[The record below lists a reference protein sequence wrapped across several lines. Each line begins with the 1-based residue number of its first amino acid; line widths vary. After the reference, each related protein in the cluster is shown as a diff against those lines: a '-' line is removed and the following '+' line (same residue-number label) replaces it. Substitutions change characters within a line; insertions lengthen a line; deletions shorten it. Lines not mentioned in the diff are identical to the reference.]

1 MVKKRERLEIIKDIL
16 SSVKSKGE
24 IKPTRLL
31 YASNLSPQMFKKYI
45 GVLLERKLIEEI
57 EIKKRKY
64 FSLTD
69 KGLRFLG
76 EYKIIVNFIETFG
89 I

>member
-16 SSVKSKGE
+16 SSIKGKKE
-24 IKPTRLL
+24 IKPTKLL

-45 GVLLERKLIEEI
+45 GELLDKNLIELS
-57 EIKKRKY
+57 EIKKKKY

-69 KGLRFLG
+69 KGVQFLT
-76 EYKIIVNFIETFG
+76 EYKTILNFIENFG